1 MKKVVMAV
9 ILTAVLGVNAPQAL
23 AAAPSSVVGAGS
35 GVLPAGFG
43 PFAGDRLHVAL
54 STRGSAPAHFQILHE
69 NKDGSIRAELTGTV
83 DCISVSGTTACVTG
97 TITQGR
103 VTEAP
108 GFDPAGQ
115 TAAITVVDAGTSD
128 QAGVDLSFFGTPHA
142 IAPCQAVYPYMS
154 IDRGNLSVTQ

>member
-1 MKKVVMAV
+1 MRKVVMAV
-9 ILTAVLGVNAPQAL
+9 ILTAVLVSAPQAL

-35 GVLPAGFG
+35 GVLPAAFG
-43 PFAGDRLHVAL
+43 PLAGDRLHVAL
-54 STRGSAPAHFQILHE
+54 SAGDSKPSHFQILHE
-69 NKDGSIRAELTGTV
+69 NKDGGIRAELTGTV
-83 DCISVSGTTACVTG
+83 DCVNVSGTTAYVTG

-115 TAAITVVDAGTSD
+115 TAAITVVDSGSSD

-142 IAPCQAVYPYMS
+142 IEPCQAVYPYMP
-154 IDRGNLSVTQ
+154 IDRGNFNVTP

>member
-9 ILTAVLGVNAPQAL
+9 ILTAILGVNAPLAL
-23 AAAPSSVVGAGS
+23 AAGQSSVVGAGS

-54 STRGSAPAHFQILHE
+54 SAGGSTPDHFQILHE
-69 NKDGSIRAELTGTV
+69 NKDGGIRAELTGTV
-83 DCISVSGTTACVTG
+83 DCISVSGTTAYVTG

-128 QAGVDLSFFGTPHA
+128 QAGVDLSFFGSPHA

-154 IDRGNLSVTQ
+154 IDRGNFNITP